1 MQKTRRKKHCKL
13 LLLFILYLGGLG
25 VWGFGGSDSLLLI
38 ELFYTLIML
47 NCRETSPIL
56 LPTTCLIREN
66 AKTMQMAPRKIRKL
80 YTLKKSKTTTTI
92 TAAACKEYPF
102 DWLILFYTAKN
113 WFFCFYL
120 YHFVW
125 RWSRWIIIFCSIS
138 LLKHSTTD

>member
-1 MQKTRRKKHCKL
+1 MKSLKEKYKKQEEKNTVNYCCYSYY
-13 LLLFILYLGGLG
+13 IWGG
-25 VWGFGGSDSLLLI
+25 WGFGGSDSLLLI

-102 DWLILFYTAKN
+102 D
-113 WFFCFYL
+113 
-120 YHFVW
+120 
-125 RWSRWIIIFCSIS
+125 
-138 LLKHSTTD
+138 